1 MKKFSVFAVLLLI
14 LAMTMVFVACNPNDA
29 EPIKLKEGMTLNS
42 VKTEFKNL
50 ESMTCEAYDKDGNL
64 VSVMTSTSNGSY
76 RANFTDGYTYA
87 EFIEDGRAYE
97 FYTEGNKLEYVIIS
111 TAGFDVCTSVFSEV
125 DDILKDLFEEMEEK
139 GFRIENNEI
148 IVEYGAQDDSNFSK
162 IVAKD
167 FNTAAIPVPES
178 LKKSYKSL
186 ATNRS
191 MLDFEDI
198 DGTTC
203 KLVGSNLV
211 LNSLIVPEKN
221 GEKTVV
227 EADLGDFYAVVCLK
241 TVVIPKTVK
250 KVKGL
255 YDDTDI
261 TFLGTKAEWFAVDLG
276 VKQEKSLYNVHC
288 SDGDIKAGD
297 DVVKSNPDTP
307 DTPDKPNQPDKPDT
321 PDKPTDDP
329 NYPGTKLAPGMTL
342 AEVKDFLNTV
352 QSYSVVITYNDGTV
366 SIGKANKK
374 GYSFDYSARGMYLAE
389 FYENNR
395 YYKFYIFNQDEN
407 TVDTSEY
414 TIISLKGFDT
424 VYSENSNPILD
435 RDSKIT
441 IETLENNSF
450 TIENNKII
458 ITMSDGTAVVSDF
471 NNATLDMPA
480 KYKDNY
486 STLKANDSVLK
497 FTNIDDATCEIAS
510 INVELN
516 SFKVPSVHNGRTVV
530 SVNFGQQVGNVTL
543 PNTIKSFSGLTN
555 GSYVTYQGTKEEWAE
570 IKFDY
575 SNNQEP
581 FNVHCTDGD
590 IQSGSAKLQPKP
602 KVDKIQAFFN
612 TLWDNSTSL
621 GSQTISQTD
630 DFKTAIDLVLALD
643 TVDAQ
648 GNIYSTVNVGLDLT
662 IVLGRGIREESIA
675 NSAFKMRFYDPDN
688 GENWI
693 TLYYFLDD
701 IYNLYVDFA
710 NQNMKIPF
718 ELSNEDYNSALSRFL
733 TADTIGTDNATSIN
747 AIINWFARNMRT
759 DAISAIINGLFKL
772 DGTDLRDAVASNWN
786 LFSSILGDDVKV
798 EDICDDEKVN
808 FKKVLTNE
816 NIANMFFINDETI
829 IDQKGFYST
838 ALDMDGDMLSML
850 VNMLPSEIGKVINWE
865 TDVRLQYRL
874 NGGTID
880 SFEIVAGFESLE
892 KANENLN
899 DVYPRI
905 SISIEGLEFASARGD
920 EIERTMPA
928 SKSDY
933 SEEAAFETVTTL
945 GVKGISLDATAFDA
959 RNNGRFSDVVGLDNL
974 ILDGQFVLSS
984 VTKLDLKDKNN
995 AAVNA
1000 TLSYRYFEG
1009 DDPVDVARMSIVNNK
1024 LAVQIN
1030 QDATMLGGSGNNT
1043 YAIYIWPTAV
1053 YLFGDYIY
1061 NAASAV
1067 LDEESLSEFE
1077 AKFFADASHLVI
1089 NSDFKGVVFENI
1101 DLPTLFKYNLFN
1113 HPLNSGYTA
1122 DSTNE
1127 SVLDPYCKIFRW
1139 LWPLISQDDNGLTVK
1154 TKNVTGYRTLQEVVC
1169 TLIKIGTG
1177 GNRINLAQQIINADE
1192 RNAQILTELMHSIK
1206 IDGASYDTE
1215 REFIET
1221 LFGAQVTIKIDS
1233 ASSGFT
1239 GEVAIKIND
1248 STSIGF
1254 STIIT
1259 AKSGYEFED
1268 LARNVDGSNGC
1279 SIVISEIPTSGC
1291 IDENGILR
1299 VEGIAGSEVYL
1310 RYYTTVESEETDAN
1324 GNTVIVTKNCYV
1336 TQKIDGVWTD
1346 NTFMSTIS
1354 GNELTK
1360 EFGNQRPTL
1369 LVRTPDG
1376 NVLSAGVQIV
1386 NFYQN

>member
-1 MKKFSVFAVLLLI
+1 MKKFFVFAVLLLI

-29 EPIKLKEGMTLNS
+29 EPIKLQEGMTLDS
-42 VKTEFKNL
+42 VKSEFKNL
-50 ESMTCEAYDKDGNL
+50 ESITYEAYDKDGNL
-64 VSVMTSTSNGSY
+64 VFVSTSTSNGSY

-87 EFIEDGRAYE
+87 EFIENGRAYE

-125 DDILKDLFEEMEEK
+125 DDMLKDLFEEMEEK

-148 IVEYGAQDDSNFSK
+148 IVEYGAQDDSNWSK

-250 KVKGL
+250 KVEGL

-276 VKQEKSLYNVHC
+276 VTQEKSLYNVHC
-288 SDGDIKAGD
+288 SDGDIKVGD
-297 DVVKSNPDTP
+297 DVVKLNPDTP

-329 NYPGTKLAPGMTL
+329 NYPSTKLTPGMTL
-342 AEVKDFLNTV
+342 AELKAVLKKVDSLTCEVYDLDGVLNRVLKVEKNRLYTTLPRDNAWGCILLEGDKYYVLESYNDIDSTV
-352 QSYSVVITYNDGTV
+352 INVANYSVVDF
-366 SIGKANKK
+366 SKIGI
-374 GYSFDYSARGMYLAE
+374 DYL
-389 FYENNR
+389 
-395 YYKFYIFNQDEN
+395 
-407 TVDTSEY
+407 
-414 TIISLKGFDT
+414 ISLCFDGIQK
-424 VYSENSNPILD
+424 YG
-435 RDSKIT
+435 
-441 IETLENNSF
+441 F
-450 TIENNKII
+450 TIENN
-458 ITMSDGTAVVSDF
+458 SVVIK
-471 NNATLDMPA
+471 NNGVMQMKLSNINNTTVVVP
-480 KYKDNY
+480 YDNY
-486 STLKANDSVLK
+486 QALKPNKQVLEYS
-497 FTNIDDATCEIAS
+497 NIDDATCEITN
-510 INVELN
+510 INIELD
-516 SFKVPSVHNGRTVV
+516 SLTVPSAYKGRTVV

-555 GSYVTYQGTKEEWAE
+555 GSNVIYQGTKEEWAE
-570 IKFDY
+570 IMFDY

-662 IVLGRGIREESIA
+662 IVLGRGIREESSA

-718 ELSNEDYNSALSRFL
+718 ELSNEDYNSALSRIL
-733 TADTIGTDNATSIN
+733 TADTIGTDDNATSIN

-786 LFSSILGDDVKV
+786 LFSSILGDDVKI

-808 FKKVLTNE
+808 VKKVLTNE

-850 VNMLPSEIGKVINWE
+850 VNMLPSEIGKVINGE

-880 SFEIVAGFESLE
+880 SFEIVAGFESLK

-905 SISIEGLEFASARGD
+905 SISIEGLEFATARGD

-933 SEEAAFETVTTL
+933 SEEAVFETVTTL
-945 GVKGISLDATAFDA
+945 DVKGISLDATAFDA

-995 AAVNA
+995 VAVNA

-1009 DDPVDVARMSIVNNK
+1009 DDPVDVARMSVVNNK

-1177 GNRINLAQQIINADE
+1177 GNRINLVQQIINADE
-1192 RNAQILTELMHSIK
+1192 RNAQILTELMHAIK

-1254 STIIT
+1254 STITT

-1268 LARNVDGSNGC
+1268 LTRNVDGSNGC

-1324 GNTVIVTKNCYV
+1324 GNTVVVTKNCYV

>member
-14 LAMTMVFVACNPNDA
+14 LAMTTIFVACNQNDA
-29 EPIKLKEGMTLNS
+29 KPIKLKEGMTLDS

-50 ESMTCEAYDKDGNL
+50 ESMTYEAYDKDGNL
-64 VSVMTSTSNGSY
+64 EAVITSMKNGLY
-76 RANFTDGYTYA
+76 RANLANGYSYA
-87 EFIEDGRAYE
+87 AFIEDDRFYE
-97 FYTEGNKLEYVIIS
+97 FRTEGNKLDYDIIS
-111 TAGFDVCTSVFSEV
+111 TVGFDVDTSSFSMIEPM
-125 DDILKDLFEEMEEK
+125 LEDLFEEMEEK
-139 GFRIENNEI
+139 GFRIENNNI
-148 IVEYGAQDDSNFSK
+148 IIEYGAQDNSDWSK

-167 FNTAAIPVPES
+167 FNTALITVPVNF
-178 LKKSYKSL
+178 KKSYKSL
-186 ATNRS
+186 ATTKS
-191 MLDFEDI
+191 MLVFEDI

-203 KLVGSNLV
+203 KLADTVLT
-211 LNSLIVPEKN
+211 LNSLTVPERN

-227 EADLGDFYAVVCLK
+227 EANLDGIS

-250 KVKGL
+250 KVEGL
-255 YDDTDI
+255 FDDTDI
-261 TFLGTKAEWFAVDLG
+261 TFLGTKAEWFAVNLG
-276 VKQEKSLYNVHC
+276 VTQEKSLYNVHC
-288 SDGDIKAGD
+288 SDGDIKVGD

-307 DTPDKPNQPDKPDT
+307 DKPDQPDKPDKPDKPDT
-321 PDKPTDDP
+321 PDNPDD
-329 NYPGTKLAPGMTL
+329 KLTPGMTL

-374 GYSFDYSARGMYLAE
+374 GYSFDYSAHGMYLAE

-407 TVDTSEY
+407 TVDTGEY

-435 RDSKIT
+435 RDKKTT
-441 IETLENNSF
+441 IETLEDNSF
-450 TIENNKII
+450 TIENNRII

-486 STLKANDSVLK
+486 STLKANDTVLK
-497 FTNIDDATCEIAS
+497 YSNIDDETCEITN
-510 INVELN
+510 INIELN
-516 SFKVPSVHNGRTVV
+516 SLTVPSTYKGRTVV

-543 PNTIKSFSGLTN
+543 PKTIKSFSRLTN

-570 IKFDY
+570 IKFAY
-575 SNNQEP
+575 TNNQEP

-621 GSQTISQTD
+621 GSQTISQND

-662 IVLGRGIREESIA
+662 IVLGRGIRGESSA
-675 NSAFKMRFYDPDN
+675 NSAFKVRLYDPDN

-701 IYNLYVDFA
+701 VYNLYVDFA

-718 ELSNEDYNSALSRFL
+718 EYFNECYVSTLSDFL
-733 TADTIGTDNATSIN
+733 TVDSIGTEGNMTSIN
-747 AIINWFARNMRT
+747 AVINWFARNMRT
-759 DAISAIINGLFKL
+759 DAISAIINGFFKL
-772 DGTDLRDAVASNWN
+772 GGTDLRDAVASNWN
-786 LFSSILGDDVKV
+786 LFSSILGKDVKV
-798 EDICDDEKVN
+798 EDICDDEIVN
-808 FKKVLTNE
+808 FRKVLTNE

-838 ALDMDGDMLSML
+838 ALDMDGDILSML
-850 VNMLPSEIGKVINWE
+850 VNMLPSEIGKVINE
-865 TDVRLQYRL
+865 DTDVRLQYRL

-880 SFEIVAGFESLE
+880 SFEIVAGFASLK

-905 SISIEGLEFASARGD
+905 SISIEGLEFATARGD
-920 EIERTMPA
+920 EIERSMTA
-928 SKSDY
+928 SKADY
-933 SEEAAFETVTTL
+933 SEEAVFETVSTL
-945 GVKGISLDATAFDA
+945 DIKGISLDATAFDA

-974 ILDGQFVLSS
+974 VIDGQFVLSS

-1009 DDPVDVARMSIVNNK
+1009 DDPVTIAQMSVVNNK

-1030 QDATMLGGSGNNT
+1030 QDATMVGGSGNNT
-1043 YAIYIWPTAV
+1043 YGIYIWPTAV

-1067 LDEESLSEFE
+1067 LDEESLSEFG
-1077 AKFFADASHLVI
+1077 AKFFADDSHLVI
-1089 NSDFKGVVFENI
+1089 NSDFRGIVFENI
-1101 DLPTLFKYNLFN
+1101 DLPTLFKYNLFGN
-1113 HPLNSGYTA
+1113 TLNYGNSA

-1127 SVLDPYCKIFRW
+1127 SVLDPFCKLFRG
-1139 LWPLISQDDNGLTVK
+1139 LWPLVSQDDNGLTVK
-1154 TKNVTGYRTLQEVVC
+1154 TKNIRGYRTLEEVVC
-1169 TLIKIGTG
+1169 TVIKIGTG
-1177 GNRINLAQQIINADE
+1177 GNSFNLAQQIINTDE
-1192 RNAQILTELMHSIK
+1192 RNAKILTELMHAIK

-1233 ASSGFT
+1233 TSSGFS
-1239 GEVAIKIND
+1239 GEVAIKINN

-1254 STIIT
+1254 STTTT
-1259 AKSGYEFED
+1259 AKSGYVFGD
-1268 LARNVDGSNGC
+1268 LSSDIDTSNGC
-1279 SIVISEIPTSGC
+1279 SFVISEIPTSGY

-1310 RYYTTVESEETDAN
+1310 RYYTTVESEETDSN
-1324 GNTVIVTKNCYV
+1324 GNTVVVTKDCYV
-1336 TQKIDGVWTD
+1336 TKRIDGVWTD
-1346 NTFMSTIS
+1346 NTFVSSIS
-1354 GNELTK
+1354 GDELTK
-1360 EFGNQRPTL
+1360 EFGYHRPTL
-1369 LVRTPDG
+1369 LVRTPEG

-1386 NFYQN
+1386 SFYQN